1 MKCWAIPVAATLVLM
16 NAPAWAEDKASCGG
30 YGTPVE
36 FLSSPKEAAKWA
48 LKEEKLVLVLH
59 VSGLFEDPGLT

>member
-16 NAPAWAEDKASCGG
+16 NAPAWADEKASCGG

-59 VSGLFEDPGLT
+59 VSGVFEDPGLT